1 MPAPHPLLGPGLIA
15 FFVVAQALRD
25 VYLAHVF
32 RSVDVFATIFVAFTL
47 MTFAFA
53 GLALW
58 RDRAGLR
65 RLPAQWRV
73 VIGMNVT
80 TAAAWTSYFHGL
92 KAIQPSLVNAIHS
105 GMGPLTV
112 VALGLMGARLA
123 GGGER
128 GRLENACYAGLALAI
143 AFLWHV
149 VLDGLSGRA
158 DFSYAQALRGLFLLL
173 VSGVCITLSHLLAKR
188 LNDLGLGA
196 DSVTS
201 VRYILIALMAASVL
215 AFTDRPT
222 GLEGAGDWI
231 ALGLVVAPLIAL
243 PLYALQVG
251 ISLTPALTAQVLRA
265 LGPVIVFGFEL
276 ADPLISWSNAALAG
290 LLAYSFF
297 ALASGLVHGA
307 RQRKR
312 RI

>member
-1 MPAPHPLLGPGLIA
+1 MSAPPAYAGPALIA

-47 MTFAFA
+47 MTIAFGA
-53 GLALW
+53 LALW
-58 RDRAGLR
+58 RDREGLR
-65 RLPAQWRV
+65 RLPAQWRC

-112 VALGLMGARLA
+112 VALSLMGASLA
-123 GGGER
+123 GGGRR
-128 GRLENACYAGLALAI
+128 GRLENALYVGLALSI
-143 AFLWHV
+143 GVLWWV

-158 DFSYAQALRGLFLLL
+158 DFSYAEALRGLFLLT

-188 LNDLGLGA
+188 LNDRGLGA
-196 DSVTS
+196 NSVTS
-201 VRYILIALMAASVL
+201 VRYVLIALMAGSVL
-215 AFTDRPT
+215 AFGDRPT
-222 GLEGAGDWI
+222 GLAGAGDWI
-231 ALGLVVAPLIAL
+231 MLGLVVAPLIAL

-265 LGPVIVFGFEL
+265 LGPVIVFAFEL
-276 ADPLISWSNAALAG
+276 VDPLISWSNPALAALI
-290 LLAYSFF
+290 LYSFF
-297 ALASGLVHGA
+297 ALASGLAHGA
-307 RQRKR
+307 GGAKK
-312 RI
+312 

>member
-1 MPAPHPLLGPGLIA
+1 MSARPALLGPGLIA
-15 FFVVAQALRD
+15 FFVLAQALRD
-25 VYLAHVF
+25 VHLAHVF

-53 GLALW
+53 ALALW
-58 RDRAGLR
+58 RDRAGLA
-65 RLPAQWRV
+65 RLPAEWRC

-80 TAAAWTSYFHGL
+80 TAAAWTAYFHGL

-112 VALGLMGARLA
+112 VTLGLMGASL
-123 GGGER
+123 GGSAR
-128 GRLENACYAGLALAI
+128 RSRLENACYVGLALSI
-143 AFLWHV
+143 AFLWWI

-158 DFSYAQALRGLFLLL
+158 DFSYAEALRGLFLLL

-188 LNDLGLGA
+188 LNDRGLGA

-201 VRYILIALMAASVL
+201 VRYVLIALMAGGVL
-215 AFTDRPT
+215 LFGDRPT
-222 GLEGAGDWI
+222 GLAGPLDWI
-231 ALGLVVAPLIAL
+231 TLGLIVAPLIAL

-276 ADPLISWSNAALAG
+276 IDPLISWSNAALAG

-297 ALASGLVHGA
+297 ALASGLAHGA
-307 RQRKR
+307 GQRHKK
-312 RI
+312 